1 MKFQI
6 NFEKIFQ
13 LKKLGST
20 SIHERNYLESFLI
33 QEHLK
38 AMILFGISTFQPT
51 VDVKVFHK
59 KASVFFKFI
68 YTNFWGSCF
77 KSNDFHFNPIFL
89 MYHYLDL

>member
-6 NFEKIFQ
+6 NCQKFFQ
-13 LKKLGST
+13 LKKLGLT
-20 SIHERNYLESFLI
+20 SIHERNYLQSFLI